1 MNPDELRSY
10 RDIMKIRGWYQEDE
24 VKESSDEESSDEE
37 RNDEERKL
45 WTYWFKW
52 NK

>member
-1 MNPDELRSY
+1 MRNRA
-10 RDIMKIRGWYQEDE
+10 RDQEEE

-37 RNDEERKL
+37 RNDEERML
-45 WTYWFKW
+45 WTDLFKW